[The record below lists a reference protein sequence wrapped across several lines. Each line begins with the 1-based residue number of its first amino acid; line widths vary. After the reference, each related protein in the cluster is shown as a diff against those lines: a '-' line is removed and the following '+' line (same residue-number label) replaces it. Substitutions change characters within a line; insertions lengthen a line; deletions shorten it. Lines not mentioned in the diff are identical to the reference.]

1 MDPFNTNN
9 KSNINSLNT
18 EEIKVSKYDTS
29 DDEGDFKFDDNG
41 KKLDTL
47 QPNKYIS
54 YYQLNDEGLRQ
65 YGSLKK
71 KQLLSTLKWSFLG
84 TTMGFISSFIIEMG
98 FKRMDTIRK
107 DYFKAGFL
115 TFCVFGFSLIGYK
128 ISTAQFK
135 KEQQELCKLYGKPI

>member
-1 MDPFNTNN
+1 MDSNTSNNTNYS
-9 KSNINSLNT
+9 KDKFLKNSLLD
-18 EEIKVSKYDTS
+18 EESDEKIDKESKV
-29 DDEGDFKFDDNG
+29 
-41 KKLDTL
+41 DTL

-65 YGSLKK
+65 YGTLKK

-84 TTMGFISSFIIEMG
+84 TTMGFISSFIIEIG
-98 FKRMDTIRK
+98 FKRMDTVRK

-115 TFCVFGFSLIGYK
+115 TFCVMGFSFIGYK
-128 ISTAQFK
+128 ISLTQFK